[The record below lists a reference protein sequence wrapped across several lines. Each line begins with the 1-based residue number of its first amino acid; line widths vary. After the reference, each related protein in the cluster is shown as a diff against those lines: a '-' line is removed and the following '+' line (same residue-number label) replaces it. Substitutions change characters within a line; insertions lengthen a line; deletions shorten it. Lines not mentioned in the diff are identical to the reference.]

1 MQRGFYEHLFEYHRL
16 YLEETLQSFL
26 RTAAVKSRS

>member
-16 YLEETLQSFL
+16 YLEETLQFLL
-26 RTAAVKSRS
+26 RTAVVKSRS